1 MILTKRRLYP
11 LLLFLTACGYVWLF
25 VSDDGSGGN
34 RFVGC
39 PTRIIWG
46 IPCPSC
52 GTTRAVQAA
61 FHGEWLESLCY
72 NPLGILLVAMM
83 VVIPIWILADVLTDS
98 ASLLKTYCFIERK
111 FRSWPYA
118 LAGILAILINWIWNL
133 VKYT

>member
-1 MILTKRRLYP
+1 MSHNRGRLYP
-11 LLLFLTACGYVWLF
+11 LLLLLISCGYVWLF
-25 VSDDGSGGN
+25 VSNDSSRGLGWN
-34 RFVGC
+34 GC
-39 PTRIIWG
+39 LTRYFFH

-61 FHGEWLESLCY
+61 FHGEWMESLCY
-72 NPLGILLVAMM
+72 NPLGVLLAAMM
-83 VVIPIWILADVLTDS
+83 VVIPIWILADVFTDS

-118 LAGILAILINWIWNL
+118 LVGILAILINWIWNL